1 MGAADCSVAEH
12 SVRPTSD
19 TLFVLQSAAQVAPW
33 VRMGTTRLIALV
45 PALIVAVISQTGSN
59 QLGACLLVVHSVA
72 PFLFLVGDSRAP
84 AILASS

>member
-1 MGAADCSVAEH
+1 
-12 SVRPTSD
+12 
-19 TLFVLQSAAQVAPW
+19 
-33 VRMGTTRLIALV
+33 MGTTRLIALV

-59 QLGACLLVVHSVA
+59 QLGACPLVVHSVA